1 MNKLSILL
9 QQLHIDTNQAFS
21 QADITRVVV
30 HHDSRY
36 TFYISSPELMP
47 LDNVKA
53 LKEAQHLF
61 PYPCEF
67 LFETTSNHFREE
79 DVIEY
84 SDYIMHHVL
93 GNVPEMQ
100 SMTRD
105 DMDLKDN
112 ILTLHTVNH
121 IQCDSIKTQLNEMR
135 TLLSGFG
142 INIDLRAEV
151 DADNHE
157 YQQTIAKMEENKG
170 VHIDS
175 SALEKYNEA
184 MNEAPSAYSKPAG
197 NYKRYKKEYVMT
209 QISQLDNT
217 MREVAVQGYCFQ
229 EETTQTKSGKHIQ
242 TLLVTDY
249 SDSIMVKRFENKNRN
264 TLEEM
269 EQLKKGGKWIRVK
282 GTFEYDS
289 FAREQ
294 VIIATEIEI
303 IPAPKP
309 RIDKAEKKR
318 VELHCHSNMS
328 TMDGI
333 ATVGSYIKR
342 ATEWGMSA
350 IAVTDHGNVQ
360 SFPDAQAA
368 AGDKLKMIYGVE
380 MNMIDTNFDC
390 VFNANGLKLK
400 DLTYVS
406 FDLETTGLSQI
417 DDHITEIGAV
427 KIKNGLEVGR
437 LQTFIKSPKPI
448 SKKITELTS
457 ITNEDIRNAPT
468 IEEFMPKLMEFFGDN
483 LLIAH
488 NGRFDIGMLDKALER
503 MGKEPIQNPWIDTL
517 PLSRRLIPL
526 MRSYRL
532 GAVCRFYHIP
542 YDTEAAHRA
551 DYDAE
556 VLSHSFNVMLQDL
569 IKKGFKTIDEIN
581 DIEIEDSYKHA
592 FPYHMCVLAKTPE
605 GLKNMFRLVSIA
617 NTKYFHQCDRIP
629 RSELEFYREGLIF
642 GSGCLNSKVFEIA
655 STRDEEELR
664 EEIRFY
670 DYVEIQP
677 LEDAMYLVDRGKYD
691 SIDDIERI
699 YKRII
704 KIAKEENKLI
714 CATGDVHFLD
724 KRDKV
729 YREVFITNS
738 KIQINGKPHPLLVR
752 NNPRALTPDVYLR
765 TTDEMLECFPY
776 LSDED
781 TYEYVVTNTNK
792 IADMIGD
799 DIIVT
804 KEGLYPPSIENVDKK
819 LRELCHKNA
828 HETYGE
834 VLPEIVSAR
843 LEKELSNIIKH
854 GFAVIYFIASELVRV
869 SNEAGYLV
877 GSRGSVGSSFVA
889 TMAGISEVNPLAPH
903 YICPHCKHNE
913 FLEEGVIS
921 DGYDLPDKNCPV
933 CGHKMKGE
941 GHNIPFETFLGFNAD
956 KVPDIDLNFSG
967 EYQPKAHAYTKTI
980 FGEDHVFR
988 AGTISTVAEKTAYGY
1003 ARAYAENLGLEDHIR
1018 SAELQRLAN
1027 GCTGVKRTT
1036 GQHPGGIIVIPNDM
1050 EVFDFTPYQYP
1061 ADDVNA
1067 EWRTTHFDFHKIH
1080 DNVLKFDILGHVD
1093 PTVIRMLQ
1101 DMTGVDPKS
1110 IPTNDQKV
1118 MSLFNSSKALGCDLS
1133 FLNCKTGALGLPE
1146 FGTKFVRGMLEQTHP
1161 KSFNEL
1167 VIISGLSH
1175 GTDVYLGNAET
1186 LIKSGTCTLQQVI
1199 GCRDDIMVYL
1209 IEKGLPNKDAFDIME
1224 CVRKGKS
1231 PKVFP
1236 QKGYVELMKK
1246 HNVPQWYID
1255 SCLKIKY
1262 MFPKAHAVAYVLS
1275 AIRVA
1280 WWKLYYPREY
1290 YAVYFTTRC
1299 DFYDI
1304 ETLIAGKEAVYD
1316 KYQECLK
1323 LKAEHKASNKE
1334 EGLITVFEV
1343 ALEMFERGLKFSKI
1357 SLDQSDSRKFIC
1369 HPDDPTAIIPPFTSI
1384 DGLGDAV
1391 GDSVV
1396 EARKER
1402 PFTSIEDI
1410 KKRTRLSGTHIET
1423 LQKMGVLNG
1432 FSESDQLT
1440 IFDL

>member
-1 MNKLSILL
+1 
-9 QQLHIDTNQAFS
+9 
-21 QADITRVVV
+21 
-30 HHDSRY
+30 
-36 TFYISSPELMP
+36 
-47 LDNVKA
+47 
-53 LKEAQHLF
+53 
-61 PYPCEF
+61 
-67 LFETTSNHFREE
+67 
-79 DVIEY
+79 
-84 SDYIMHHVL
+84 
-93 GNVPEMQ
+93 
-100 SMTRD
+100 
-105 DMDLKDN
+105 
-112 ILTLHTVNH
+112 
-121 IQCDSIKTQLNEMR
+121 
-135 TLLSGFG
+135 
-142 INIDLRAEV
+142 
-151 DADNHE
+151 
-157 YQQTIAKMEENKG
+157 
-170 VHIDS
+170 
-175 SALEKYNEA
+175 
-184 MNEAPSAYSKPAG
+184 
-197 NYKRYKKEYVMT
+197 
-209 QISQLDNT
+209 
-217 MREVAVQGYCFQ
+217 
-229 EETTQTKSGKHIQ
+229 
-242 TLLVTDY
+242 
-249 SDSIMVKRFENKNRN
+249 
-264 TLEEM
+264 
-269 EQLKKGGKWIRVK
+269 
-282 GTFEYDS
+282 
-289 FAREQ
+289 
-294 VIIATEIEI
+294 
-303 IPAPKP
+303 
-309 RIDKAEKKR
+309 
-318 VELHCHSNMS
+318 
-328 TMDGI
+328 
-333 ATVGSYIKR
+333 
-342 ATEWGMSA
+342 
-350 IAVTDHGNVQ
+350 
-360 SFPDAQAA
+360 
-368 AGDKLKMIYGVE
+368 
-380 MNMIDTNFDC
+380 
-390 VFNANGLKLK
+390 
-400 DLTYVS
+400 
-406 FDLETTGLSQI
+406 
-417 DDHITEIGAV
+417 
-427 KIKNGLEVGR
+427 
-437 LQTFIKSPKPI
+437 
-448 SKKITELTS
+448 
-457 ITNEDIRNAPT
+457 
-468 IEEFMPKLMEFFGDN
+468 
-483 LLIAH
+483 
-488 NGRFDIGMLDKALER
+488 
-503 MGKEPIQNPWIDTL
+503 
-517 PLSRRLIPL
+517 
-526 MRSYRL
+526 
-532 GAVCRFYHIP
+532 
-542 YDTEAAHRA
+542 
-551 DYDAE
+551 
-556 VLSHSFNVMLQDL
+556 MLQDL

-581 DIEIEDSYKHA
+581 DIEIEESYKHA

-629 RSELEFYREGLIF
+629 RSELEFYREGLLF
-642 GSGCLNSKVFEIA
+642 GSGCVNSKVFEIA

-664 EEIRFY
+664 EEIKFY
-670 DYVEIQP
+670 DYIEIQP

-704 KIAKEENKLI
+704 KIAKEEKKLI

-738 KIQINGKPHPLLVR
+738 KIQINGKPHPLFVR

-776 LSDED
+776 LSDEE

-792 IADMIGD
+792 VADMIGD

-804 KEGLYPPSIENVDKK
+804 REGLYPPSIENVDVK
-819 LRELCHKNA
+819 LRELCNKNA
-828 HETYGE
+828 HATYGE

-913 FLEEGVIS
+913 FLDEGVIA

-1003 ARAYAENLGLEDHIR
+1003 AKAYAENLGLEDNIR

-1161 KSFNEL
+1161 TSFNEL

-1186 LIKSGTCTLQQVI
+1186 LIKSGTCTLQEVI

-1304 ETLIAGKEAVYD
+1304 ETLIAGKEAVFD

-1357 SLDQSDSRKFIC
+1357 SLEQSDSRKFIC
-1369 HPDDPTAIIPPFTSI
+1369 NPDDPTAIIPPFTSI